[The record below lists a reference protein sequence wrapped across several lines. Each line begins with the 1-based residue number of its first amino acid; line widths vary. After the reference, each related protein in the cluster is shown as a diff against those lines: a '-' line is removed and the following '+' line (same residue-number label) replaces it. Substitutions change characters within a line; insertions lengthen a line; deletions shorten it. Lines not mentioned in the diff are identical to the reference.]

1 MKPNLSVRPPGGNV
15 DLNMESPPSRHL
27 PSQITTSLNKARH
40 DRHSESL
47 SVSRVTRRR
56 MRARSLFHSHRSTAP
71 KKKKKKASPQ
81 RHVELFCPSSGELMS
96 VQKPTRFPAQKS
108 PSMTLT
114 LKLDLKNKSSAP
126 AHSLIKEAHRRLST
140 PNTPHTPQ
148 PQQTHTRTRKNHP
161 CVHTNYSH
169 IKEIKENDPAR

>member
-1 MKPNLSVRPPGGNV
+1 
-15 DLNMESPPSRHL
+15 MESPPSHHL

-47 SVSRVTRRR
+47 CVSRVTRRR
-56 MRARSLFHSHRSTAP
+56 MRARSLFHSHRSNAP
-71 KKKKKKASPQ
+71 KKKKKSSPQ
-81 RHVELFCPSSGELMS
+81 RHVELFCPSSGEFMS
-96 VQKPTRFPAQKS
+96 VEKPTRFPAPKS
-108 PSMTLT
+108 PSTTLT

-140 PNTPHTPQ
+140 PNTPHTPH
-148 PQQTHTRTRKNHP
+148 PQHKHARTRKNHP